1 MAISPRFPA
10 PRGGG
15 GSEGVETVSRGPR
28 VDSNLPP
35 PFYPPLRSNVRADSK
50 PSNEMALAAKR
61 ILVTDTGNG
70 RGRRPFPSHAR
81 PSMRIY
87 IYIYIVVQLPRFLFP
102 DSPITSSFY
111 FSFPSPPLFLLHRV
125 EKSWSNAFPSK
136 YLPILPGVELF
147 SLFVRR
153 ETYVDGTDEIRALA
167 EEVDS

>member
-87 IYIYIVVQLPRFLFP
+87 IYIYTSPTPTFPVPGQSNYFFLLF
-102 DSPITSSFY
+102 F
-111 FSFPSPPLFLLHRV
+111 PPLSPSFSSSPCGKKLVERVPLEIFTYTTGCGVVFLV
-125 EKSWSNAFPSK
+125 CQE
-136 YLPILPGVELF
+136 GD
-147 SLFVRR
+147 VR
-153 ETYVDGTDEIRALA
+153 
-167 EEVDS
+167 